1 MTLAAGSRLGPYE
14 ILSPLG
20 AGGMGEVYRA
30 RDTRLKRDVA
40 VKVLPGMYSEDPD
53 RLRRFEQEAQA
64 ASALNHPNI
73 LSIYDF
79 GAHEG
84 APYIV
89 SELLEGETL
98 RSHLAGGAFTPRKA
112 IGHGLQIAQGLAA
125 AHEKGIVHRDLK
137 PENLFVTADGRVK
150 ILDFGLAKLTQP
162 EGLSSAQTNLPTL
175 TPGTEPGV
183 VLGTMGYMS
192 PEQVRGKGTDAR
204 SDIFSFGAI
213 LYEMLA
219 GRRAFHGDTAADTI
233 SAILTKDPPD
243 LSEANHRIP
252 EALDRIVR
260 HCLEKSPESR
270 FHSASDIAF
279 NLDAISGT
287 SMASIAAAPGALPW
301 GARLRRALPWLA
313 IPAVALGYLLG
324 RQPAGKKATGSG
336 SAITEVR
343 KLTIEPGVESFPSL
357 SPDASAV
364 VYEAGPAGN
373 TDIFLQR
380 VGGHKPIN
388 LTKDCNKDDGQPAFS
403 PSGERIA
410 YRSECGGGGVF
421 LMGATGENVRRVTDF
436 GFYPAWSPD
445 EKEIAVSSESF
456 LEPYSRSGMS
466 AVWAVEVATGK
477 KRQVLASTDCIQ
489 PSWSPHGDRIACW
502 GLRGNT
508 GQRDIWTVP
517 ANGETAGKPVA
528 VTNDAPTDW
537 NPFWSADGRFL
548 YFASDRGGSVNLW
561 KVSIDEKSGQTL
573 GEPEAMTVPAGFAGP
588 ASASKDGR
596 HIVYEARTTL
606 PSIQRSP
613 FDLASEK
620 VTGEAVSIFRGSLPI
635 LGFDVSPDGQSIIFA
650 SGGARQDLFL
660 MKSDGTGLR
669 QLTDDPF
676 KDRNMTW
683 TPDGKRI
690 FFMSDRGGSY
700 ETWSILPDGSGL
712 EQVTRDSAKAGWW
725 SVFSP
730 DGSVFA
736 TPNGMNSFL
745 FRLGSGAGKGKLEP
759 LPPIGEGFWFDVR
772 DWSPDGKKL
781 AGAREAGSVGFG
793 VALYSLD
800 SKTYEL
806 LNDRGNNPRFLP
818 DGRRLLFLD
827 KSGVWL
833 VDSISRKAHQ
843 VLPPASDS
851 QLWDFSPSRDG
862 RSLYAIQIL
871 TESDIWEATLK

>member
-40 VKVLPGMYSEDPD
+40 VKVLPGAYSEDPD

-125 AHEKGIVHRDLK
+125 AHEKGIVHRDLN

-162 EGLSSAQTNLPTL
+162 EGLSASQTNLPTV

-243 LSEANHRIP
+243 LSETNHRIP

-287 SMASIAAAPGALPW
+287 SMAGVAVAPGRTSPGAL
-301 GARLRRALPWLA
+301 LRRALPWLA
-313 IPAVALGYLLG
+313 VLAALAAYLVGRRAAPSGAAVSAGPNVTV
-324 RQPAGKKATGSG
+324 RQ
-336 SAITEVR
+336 
-343 KLTIEPGVESFPSL
+343 LTLQPGVESFPSL
-357 SPDASAV
+357 SPDGSSLA
-364 VYEAGPAGN
+364 YEAGPPGN
-373 TDIFLQR
+373 TDVFVQR
-380 VGGHKPIN
+380 VGGHKAVN
-388 LTKDCNKDDGQPAFS
+388 LTKDCAMDDGQPAFS
-403 PSGERIA
+403 PSGDRIA
-410 YRSECGGGGVF
+410 FRSGCSGGGIF
-421 LMGATGENVRRVTDF
+421 LMGATGENIRKLSDF

-445 EKEIAVSSESF
+445 EKQIAVSSVSF
-456 LEPYSRSGMS
+456 TDPYSRPGRGDL
-466 AVWAVEVATGK
+466 WAVDVASGAR
-477 KRQVLASTDCIQ
+477 RQVLMKTDCLQ
-489 PSWSPHGDRIACW
+489 PSWSPHGNRIACW
-502 GLRGNT
+502 GLPPAG
-508 GQRDIWTVP
+508 GQRDILTVP
-517 ANGETAGKPVA
+517 AAGEKAGPAVA
-528 VTNDAPTDW
+528 VTSDPATDW
-537 NPFWSADGRFL
+537 NPVWSPDGKYL
-548 YFASDRGGSVNLW
+548 YFASDGGGSMNFW
-561 KVSIDEKSGQTL
+561 KIAIDEKSGKPLAAPLSVTL
-573 GEPEAMTVPAGFAGP
+573 PAGWVGPVSLSRDGRRIAYETRAALPMIERWPFDPAAERVTGP
-588 ASASKDGR
+588 A
-596 HIVYEARTTL
+596 T
-606 PSIQRSP
+606 P
-613 FDLASEK
+613 
-620 VTGEAVSIFRGSLPI
+620 IFRGSLPI
-635 LGFDVSPDGQSIIFA
+635 LGFELSPDGQSIVFA
-650 SGGARQDLFL
+650 SGGNRQDLFL
-660 MKSDGTGLR
+660 LRSDGAGLR
-669 QLTDDPF
+669 QLTDDPQ
-676 KDRNMTW
+676 KDRNPGW
-683 TPDGKRI
+683 ARDGDRI
-690 FFMSDRGGSY
+690 FFMSDRSGRY
-700 ETWSILPDGSGL
+700 DTWSIRSDGSGL
-712 EQVTRDSAKAGWW
+712 SQVTRDAASGLWW
-725 SVFSP
+725 PIFSP
-730 DGSVFA
+730 DGTIFA
-736 TPNGMNSFL
+736 AADGKTSYL
-745 FRLGSGAGKGKLEP
+745 FRPGKTPAEGKLEALA
-759 LPPIGEGFWFDVR
+759 LPGEPDVWFAVR

-781 AGAREAGSVGFG
+781 AGTYAK
-793 VALYSLD
+793 VAM
-800 SKTYEL
+800 
-806 LNDRGNNPRFLP
+806 G
-818 DGRRLLFLD
+818 
-827 KSGVWL
+827 
-833 VDSISRKAHQ
+833 
-843 VLPPASDS
+843 
-851 QLWDFSPSRDG
+851 
-862 RSLYAIQIL
+862 
-871 TESDIWEATLK
+871 TESASTPSTRRATSG